1 MGTRTSDISE
11 FYVVGINYK
20 KTDAA
25 IRGQFAI
32 SEEQY
37 AQLLT
42 LAPAHHL
49 SELFVLSTCNRTEI
63 YGFADN
69 VRQLAGLFLS
79 ATRRNYETFLDMA
92 HIKRGAAAVEHPFLV
107 GAGIYSHI
115 IRDYEIV

>member
-25 IRGQFAI
+25 LRGQFAI

-37 AQLLT
+37 ARLLA
-42 LAPAHHL
+42 LAPSHQL

-63 YGFADN
+63 YGQAHH
-69 VRQLAGLFLS
+69 RHES
-79 ATRRNYETFLDMA
+79 AQGSRTVPSVACMQGHIFGSIPQRNA
-92 HIKRGAAAVEHPFLV
+92 
-107 GAGIYSHI
+107 
-115 IRDYEIV
+115 